1 MLRRCFPITRGAQNL
16 TFFLQL
22 TPSSEKKSIPELKTQ
37 LAVRPVLDSLLASAN
52 GCICGGILGANA
64 MMVSSASTLSLM
76 HEVTLQCLDLNS
88 PHLGVF
94 TFVPA
99 GSPTVSLSS
108 LTDYRPPLPCFWR
121 VLAAGT
127 LSLLSIQFFFGYP
140 PSPVLRRFF
149 SPFVSR
155 PFPPSLLFSNVLF
168 VVLMWTSVNGDTMC
182 GGLERFVTVEV
193 DGGSSALPD

>member
-1 MLRRCFPITRGAQNL
+1 LLRRCFPITRGAQNL

-99 GSPTVSLSS
+99 GSPQSLSPLSPIIVRHYPVSGGFWRPGLYPSYLFSFFLVTPLPRFYVDFFLLSS
-108 LTDYRPPLPCFWR
+108 LARSPRP
-121 VLAAGT
+121 
-127 LSLLSIQFFFGYP
+127 
-140 PSPVLRRFF
+140 FF
-149 SPFVSR
+149 SQMCY
-155 PFPPSLLFSNVLF
+155 LL
-168 VVLMWTSVNGDTMC
+168 C
-182 GGLERFVTVEV
+182 
-193 DGGSSALPD
+193 